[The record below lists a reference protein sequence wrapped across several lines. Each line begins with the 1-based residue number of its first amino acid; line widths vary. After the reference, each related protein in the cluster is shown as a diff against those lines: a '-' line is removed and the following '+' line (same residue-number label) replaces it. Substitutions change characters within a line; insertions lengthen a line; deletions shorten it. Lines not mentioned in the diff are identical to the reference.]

1 MVETRDDVLTDITYL
16 PPEGTPER
24 LEWDL
29 TIREANELY
38 PDWASINI
46 GKARF
51 RRETYEQHYKEGYED
66 EESLL
71 CAGAGH

>member
-1 MVETRDDVLTDITYL
+1 MVETREDVLTDITHL
-16 PPEGTPER
+16 PLEGTPER

-46 GKARF
+46 GKARLQ
-51 RRETYEQHYKEGYED
+51 RETYEQHYKECYED

-71 CAGAGH
+71 CAVAGH